1 MLPPDAFGAAEHL
14 HLSATLEC
22 VAVLHATE
30 NALAALKGDPAAAI
44 GAALSLAP
52 LGHVD
57 HQIDIVMSALL
68 HCALKDDA
76 AAALV
81 LSHILSN
88 ADFDLPV
95 KIELSILWLTHH
107 LGRARDSRWFAQTEA
122 RVSQA
127 LSDHGDDA

>member
-1 MLPPDAFGAAEHL
+1 MLPPDTFGAAEDL
-14 HLSATLEC
+14 DLNATLAR
-22 VAVLHATE
+22 VAVLHAT
-30 NALAALKGDPAAAI
+30 NDIPAALKGDPAAAI

-57 HQIDIVMSALL
+57 HQVDIVMSALL

-81 LSHILSN
+81 LSHILGN
-88 ADFDLPV
+88 AEFVHPL
-95 KIELSILWLTHH
+95 KMELSILWLTHH
-107 LGRARDSRWFAQTEA
+107 LGRARDPRWFAQTEA

-127 LSDHGDDA
+127 LSDHGDDT